1 MSTSTAQLSDYRQS
15 PRKVRV
21 VAGLVRGKS
30 IDDALGQLSFLGK
43 KAALPIEKL
52 IRSAVANAEGLKLT
66 VENLVIKE
74 IRVDS
79 GKILY
84 RRLPASRGRSSI
96 LRKRTSHV
104 SVVLEEKEPKAKKV
118 RFVKPSEK
126 KS

>member
-1 MSTSTAQLSDYRQS
+1 MATSTAQLSDYRQS

-30 IDDALGQLSFLGK
+30 IDDALGQLAFLGK

-52 IRSAVANAEGLKLT
+52 IRSAVANAEGQKLT
-66 VENLVIKE
+66 PENLVVKE

-104 SVVLEEKEPKAKKV
+104 SVVLEEKEPKVKKV
-118 RFVKPSEK
+118 RFVKPTEK

>member
-1 MSTSTAQLSDYRQS
+1 MATSSAQLSDYRQS

-21 VAGLVRGKS
+21 VATSVRGKS
-30 IDDALGQLSFLGK
+30 VEDAIDQLSFLGK

-52 IRSAVANAEGLKLT
+52 IRSAVANAEGK
-66 VENLVIKE
+66 NLNIGHLVVKE

-84 RRLPASRGRSSI
+84 RRMPASRGRSSI

-104 SVVLEEKEPKAKKV
+104 NVVLEEKEPKVKKTK
-118 RFVKPSEK
+118 FVKK
-126 KS
+126 

>member
-1 MSTSTAQLSDYRQS
+1 
-15 PRKVRV
+15 VRV

-30 IDDALGQLSFLGK
+30 IDDALGQLAFLGK

-66 VENLVIKE
+66 IENLVVKE

-118 RFVKPSEK
+118 RFIKPTEK

>member
-30 IDDALGQLSFLGK
+30 IDDALGQLAFLGK

-66 VENLVIKE
+66 VENLVVKE

-118 RFVKPSEK
+118 RFVKPTEK

>member
-1 MSTSTAQLSDYRQS
+1 MATSSAQLSDYRQS

-21 VAGLVRGKS
+21 VATSVRGKS
-30 IDDALGQLSFLGK
+30 VGEAIDQLSFLGK

-52 IRSAVANAEGLKLT
+52 IRSAVANAESK
-66 VENLVIKE
+66 NLVVDHLVVKE

-104 SVVLEEKEPKAKKV
+104 QVVLEEKEPKVKKV
-118 RFVKPSEK
+118 KFLKTK
-126 KS
+126 N

>member
-1 MSTSTAQLSDYRQS
+1 MATSSAQLSDYRQS

-21 VAGLVRGKS
+21 VATSVRGKS
-30 IDDALGQLSFLGK
+30 VQDAIDQLSFLGK

-52 IRSAVANAEGLKLT
+52 IRSAVANATTK
-66 VENLVIKE
+66 NLNVDHLVVKE

-84 RRLPASRGRSSI
+84 RRMPASRGRSSI

-104 SVVLEEKEPKAKKV
+104 NVVLEEKEPKVKKAKFVKAKK
-118 RFVKPSEK
+118 
-126 KS
+126 